1 MHDRRDA
8 LKFGMMLM
16 GGTSAATVAKA
27 SDVIDGR
34 QVPQSGLVFPDSG
47 VPSII
52 ARPSPPVV
60 PFQDPLYIMPTAQA
74 LPMSALQGPAPDAA
88 RHQRYNDFVP
98 QKFYQQIISEF
109 RWRYSGQAPYGN
121 GATGYDPTGQAGSW
135 HWGFNNAAPGET
147 FEARYGEPILVRRIN
162 NLPTVSDPNR
172 KVGFALPSV
181 TLHLH
186 NGHQA
191 SESDGLPMD
200 FFDPGEFWDYH
211 YPNVLAGND
220 PRETMSS
227 LWYHDHRLDFT
238 ATNVYAGLSGFYKL
252 FDEYDTNN
260 ENDGSQKA
268 FRLPSGKYD
277 IPMIFHDVMFD
288 QNGQASWDFFTPNPI
303 PMPAG
308 ATWPVTGQPKTEV
321 SKYGTDPYHPLAPGG
336 APLGSPN
343 LTNNFEPE
351 EEPEPLPTLQRGYT
365 LKGMIG
371 DRFTVN
377 RTIQPYLNV
386 EPRKYRFRL
395 LNGGPSRLY
404 RFWLRTVSSGISQ
417 TAQRNA
423 ERFYVITTD
432 GNMLE
437 APVVTDNVEIFVAE
451 RHDVIVDFSAYS
463 PGDKIRLVNRLGMR
477 DDGAGPDGTLLDEG
491 HEIMEFR
498 VVAAKGPDKSRIPST
513 LRELPPINM
522 NEVRRRRLFVFDYDN
537 GLWTVNGRLMDPNRI
552 DAKIEQG
559 SAEIWTFRNAGS
571 SWAHPVHTHFE
582 EFQILEVNGRSVRNP
597 GNLLRTRKD
606 VVALGPNDE
615 VTFFGRWR
623 DFLGKHVMHCHN
635 VVHEDHA
642 MMIRWDIVPPGQGD

>member
-8 LKFGMMLM
+8 LKFGMILM
-16 GGTSAATVAKA
+16 GGASASTVAKA
-27 SDVIDGR
+27 SDGR

-47 VPSII
+47 VPSIVS
-52 ARPSPPVV
+52 RPSPPVV
-60 PFQDPLYIMPTAQA
+60 PFQDPLYRMPVAQPV
-74 LPMSALQGPAPDAA
+74 PMSALQGPAPDPA
-88 RHQRYNDFVP
+88 RHQRYNDFIP

-135 HWGFNNAAPGET
+135 HWGFDNAAPGAT
-147 FEARYGEPILVRRIN
+147 FQARYDEPILVRRIN

-172 KVGFALPSV
+172 KVGFALPSI

-211 YPNVLAGND
+211 YPNYRAGND
-220 PRETMSS
+220 PNETMST

-238 ATNVYAGLSGFYKL
+238 ATNVYAGLSGFYQL
-252 FDEYDTNN
+252 FDQYDTGN
-260 ENDGSQKA
+260 ENDGSKKA
-268 FRLPSGKYD
+268 FRLPSGNYD
-277 IPMIFHDVMFD
+277 IPLIFHDVMFD
-288 QNGQASWDFFTPNPI
+288 QNGQAQWDFFTPNPV
-303 PMPAG
+303 PMPAD
-308 ATWPVTGQPKTEV
+308 ATWPVTGQPKSEV
-321 SKYGTDPYHPLAPGG
+321 SKYGADPFHPLAPGG
-336 APLGSPN
+336 SPLGSPN
-343 LTNNFEPE
+343 LANRYEPQ
-351 EEPEPLPTLQRGYT
+351 EEPPILPAIQRGYT
-365 LKGMIG
+365 LKGQIG

-404 RFWLRTVSSGISQ
+404 NFTLRTVQSGISQ
-417 TAQRNA
+417 SAQRNA
-423 ERFYVITTD
+423 ERFYIISTD

-437 APVVTDNVEIFVAE
+437 APVVSDYVEIFVAE

-491 HEIMEFR
+491 YEIMEFR
-498 VVAAKGPDKSRIPST
+498 VVASTGVDKSRIPDT
-513 LRELPPINM
+513 LRTLPPINM
-522 NEVRRRRLFVFDYDN
+522 SEVRRRRLFAFDYDN
-537 GLWTVNGRLMDPNRI
+537 GLWTVNGKLMDPNRI

-559 SAEIWTFRNAGS
+559 SAEIWTIRNTGN

-582 EFQILEVNGRSVRNP
+582 EFQILEVNGRSVRNK
-597 GNLLRTRKD
+597 GNRLRTRKD